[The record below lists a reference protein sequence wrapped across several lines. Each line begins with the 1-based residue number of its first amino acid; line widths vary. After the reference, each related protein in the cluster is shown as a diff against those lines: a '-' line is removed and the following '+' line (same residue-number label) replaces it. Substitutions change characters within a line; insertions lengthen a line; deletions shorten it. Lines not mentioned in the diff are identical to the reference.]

1 MKDGNIGSDLDWDHS
16 IKDILKS
23 NAMRERKMG
32 QLVASHTVSKVRM
45 KIGMISGVSQTSH
58 I

>member
-45 KIGMISGVSQTSH
+45 K
-58 I
+58 